1 MTFDAILYYLIF
13 DEAPLKLSLT
23 QATGTGKSGLENP
36 PPFFGAPP
44 QKKNKCCGVAK
55 MGFLPAQ
62 QALGMQEPWP
72 APCRNLAS
80 STSSTAA
87 RHKTPPVEGQMTAKM
102 APYLVRFLVHS
113 RACKSK
119 VTKNQPQATPQ
130 LGPITQQGCKTRN
143 VASALQG

>member
-1 MTFDAILYYLIF
+1 MTGASVAL
-13 DEAPLKLSLT
+13 
-23 QATGTGKSGLENP
+23 GLHHHRGLARADRASYRRP
-36 PPFFGAPP
+36 GRVAPP
-44 QKKNKCCGVAK
+44 RPKKRLKIVLARVAK

-113 RACKSK
+113 RACTSK